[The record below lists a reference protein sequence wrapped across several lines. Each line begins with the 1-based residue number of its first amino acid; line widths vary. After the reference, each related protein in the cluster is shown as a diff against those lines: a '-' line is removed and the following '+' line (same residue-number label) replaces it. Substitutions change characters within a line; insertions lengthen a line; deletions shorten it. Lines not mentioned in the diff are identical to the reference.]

1 MAQAPRNTGATQA
14 NQPAKASNAP
24 VDPAQ
29 AAAASAPAAN
39 VPASGQTLPSAP
51 VAPAVKA
58 AKTKKEL
65 TPEQTALKA
74 KIAEMQ
80 REFNQM
86 TGKVT
91 KAKTTA
97 GGAIGGFSGT
107 EQITAVEGVTLKDAE
122 KGVLGKTLRQAAD
135 EIGYAAVRPLIARGK
150 VKLDGFTLSQ
160 AFAKAAG
167 KPVAAPKTDST
178 PPNPQAEQAAASA

>member
-1 MAQAPRNTGATQA
+1 MAQAPRTNPT
-14 NQPAKASNAP
+14 PAAQTAPKSNAP
-24 VDPAQ
+24 VDPAP
-29 AAAASAPAAN
+29 ASAATTPGTGA
-39 VPASGQTLPSAP
+39 PASGQTLPSAP

-58 AKTKKEL
+58 AKAKKEL

-122 KGVLGKTLRQAAD
+122 KQVIGKTLRQAAD
-135 EIGYAAVRPLIARGK
+135 AIGYGAVRPLIARGK
-150 VKLDGFTLSQ
+150 VKLDGFTLTQ

-167 KPVAAPKTDST
+167 KPAAAPQPDST
-178 PPNPQAEQAAASA
+178 PPNPQADQAAASA

>member
-1 MAQAPRNTGATQA
+1 
-14 NQPAKASNAP
+14 
-24 VDPAQ
+24 
-29 AAAASAPAAN
+29 
-39 VPASGQTLPSAP
+39 
-51 VAPAVKA
+51 VKA
-58 AKTKKEL
+58 AKAKKEL

-122 KGVLGKTLRQAAD
+122 KQVIGKTLRQAAD
-135 EIGYAAVRPLIARGK
+135 AIGYGAVRPLIARGK
-150 VKLDGFTLSQ
+150 VKLDGFTLTQ

-167 KPVAAPKTDST
+167 KPAAAPQPDST
-178 PPNPQAEQAAASA
+178 PPNPQADQAAASA